1 MCGWIYFTIHSNMG
15 LANTYLLIQIIPRL
29 GIPHAGY
36 VMDDKYGNDDQ
47 YVMDDKYVE
56 GDLYVIDDQDQ
67 YVLDDYYDGDHNDFM
82 NDQDTKDDC
91 GCQCSSLSFVD
102 SENIVQGNCRR

>member
-1 MCGWIYFTIHSNMG
+1 
-15 LANTYLLIQIIPRL
+15 
-29 GIPHAGY
+29 
-36 VMDDKYGNDDQ
+36 MDDKYGNDDQ
-47 YVMDDKYVE
+47 YVMDDKYAE

-67 YVLDDYYDGDHNDFM
+67 YVLDDYYDEDHKDFI

-102 SENIVQGNCRR
+102 SDNSIQGNCER